1 MRAAYCRCTR
11 VRKST
16 VNSSAQLPLVLI
28 LTVGIFDAVQGLSL
42 KRDLEHDSEHD
53 SLSHLGGGGGT
64 REAVLSLKNATAY
77 GIVGKRKRQK
87 RPVDRVE

>member
-1 MRAAYCRCTR
+1 MRVAYWRCTR

-53 SLSHLGGGGGT
+53 SLSHLGGGGT